1 MSNLKWI
8 SRSVAVLSVVAVVVT
23 AVAVQ
28 AEEGAPKAKRGIDP
42 QAEKMLRQM
51 ADYLASLKSFKVQ
64 SSSVDE
70 MVTTAGQK
78 VQLASESQIYVQR
91 PNRLRSQQVG
101 AANGMGFWYDG
112 KTMTLTCPSSKTY
125 ATVPAPPTLD
135 AAIDAARKKFQ
146 IEAPGADLLYSRPYE
161 ILTEQVTGGRF
172 IGRETIGGEVV
183 NHLAFTGEEVD
194 WQIWIQD
201 GPQPLPLRFV
211 ITTKTIKSQPAFTV
225 QLSNWEPQASLGD
238 STFAFQAPSEAT
250 RVQAFTSACANTP

>member
-1 MSNLKWI
+1 MMNNL
-8 SRSVAVLSVVAVVVT
+8 RRMFCGVALLTLVA
-23 AVAVQ
+23 AAVQ
-28 AEEGAPKAKRGIDP
+28 AEESAPKAKRGIDP

-51 ADYLASLKSFKVQ
+51 ADYLASLKSFKVR
-64 SSSVDE
+64 SASVDE

-78 VQLASESQIYVQR
+78 VQLASESQVYVQR

-112 KTMTLTCPSSKTY
+112 KNMTLTCPSSKTY
-125 ATVPAPPTLD
+125 ATVPAPATLD
-135 AAIDAARKKFQ
+135 ATIDAARKKFQ

-172 IGRETIGGEVV
+172 VGRETIDGVAV

-194 WQIWIQD
+194 WQIWIQE
-201 GPQPLPLRFV
+201 GQQPLPLRFV
-211 ITTKTIKSQPAFTV
+211 ITTKTIKSQPEFTV
-225 QLSNWEPQASLGD
+225 QLSEWEPQASLSE

-250 RVQAFTSACANTP
+250 RVQAFNSSCATTP